1 MSQKRDLLTDMS
13 QKRDLLTDIVSQ
25 KRDLLTD
32 CQKCYGQTYR
42 RTDRVTMRGEGVS
55 CYVQL
60 KMLKYSWL
68 LND

>member
-32 CQKCYGQTYR
+32 CQKCYI
-42 RTDRVTMRGEGVS
+42 RTDIQNDHEGWK
-55 CYVQL
+55 L
-60 KMLKYSWL
+60 EL
-68 LND
+68 LCATKNIPSLILAK